1 MPMSIPE
8 LERALRSLRL
18 SGMTATLQARALQ
31 SPARWTSS
39 KRSPG
44 SCKMSSTGDIHAG
57 STGVTR
63 YRDCPSAKT

>member
-31 SPARWTSS
+31 GDGLHRSVLLARARW
-39 KRSPG
+39 
-44 SCKMSSTGDIHAG
+44 SSTGDIHAG